1 MRRALMASGAI
12 ALVAGAATWFVSI
25 AGAQGGGTLEVEVK
39 YNGAPQVEKLKV
51 NKDTEKCG
59 TEATVEKVVVG
70 GNKGLANAVVSV
82 PGAKGASKAKAV
94 VDQHGCK
101 FVPHVTVMQ
110 PGEVEFKNSDDIL
123 HNLHTYSTANPSINK
138 AQPKFKK
145 TMTEKLEKPE
155 FVKITCDVHSW
166 MLGWV
171 AVFYFG
177 VPFKGSVGLLAL
189 GSALYLLGT
198 CGLGLLI
205 SLLVR
210 SQQAAIIIATITASI
225 VAIQFSGMFAPVES
239 MTGVNRWIAIVLP
252 ASHYRNIVVG
262 AFLKRSGFEVLQ
274 ADFASL
280 AAFAL
285 VVLVACHR
293 LFRKRT
299 AS

>member
-1 MRRALMASGAI
+1 MRRALVTFGAL

-39 YNGAPQVEKLKV
+39 YNGAPVVEKLKV

-59 TEATVEKVVVG
+59 TEAVIEKVVVG

-101 FVPHVTVMQ
+101 FVPHVSVMQ
-110 PGEVEFKNSDDIL
+110 PGEIEFKNSDDIL

-171 AVFYFG
+171 AVVPGVAGVTDKDGVAKIEG
-177 VPFKGSVGLLAL
+177 VPAGKQKVEVWHETLGKQEKDVDVKAGGVTKVSFEMKG
-189 GSALYLLGT
+189 
-198 CGLGLLI
+198 
-205 SLLVR
+205 
-210 SQQAAIIIATITASI
+210 
-225 VAIQFSGMFAPVES
+225 
-239 MTGVNRWIAIVLP
+239 
-252 ASHYRNIVVG
+252 
-262 AFLKRSGFEVLQ
+262 K
-274 ADFASL
+274 
-280 AAFAL
+280 
-285 VVLVACHR
+285 
-293 LFRKRT
+293 
-299 AS
+299 